1 MPTIDRRR
9 VRNRGEMRAALG
21 VGLVLAAIASVTAQ
35 QPTSAK
41 SPLTSS
47 RSAPRTRPSPP
58 DGHPDLQGV
67 WVNNTVTP
75 FERPQELAGKEFLT
89 DAELAVL
96 KQRAARLFSGGG
108 DHAPGDA
115 LFLALLR
122 NPDEYR
128 SPRTNGSDYNQFW
141 LDDGLEFETRTSQVV
156 DPRDGHLP
164 PLTPGGQQKQAADLE
179 WSQLHPADGPE
190 DRSTQE
196 RCLTFGTARVGGV
209 QARNNSF
216 HQIVETPGYVLIHS
230 EMIHEARIIPLDGRP
245 HPPATIRSLQGDSRG
260 RWDGHTLVIDTTNFS
275 THRTFRQIQGLE
287 VSGEHV
293 HLIER
298 LAPIDADSIRYEV
311 TVDDPTTW
319 TTPWTAV
326 TTWKRSSERM
336 FEYACHEANY
346 SLTDILRGARADE
359 VAAAEAAKNPPK

>member
-1 MPTIDRRR
+1 MPSMTSGAI
-9 VRNRGEMRAALG
+9 GLA
-21 VGLVLAAIASVTAQ
+21 LVLAAITPVRTQ

-41 SPLTSS
+41 SRPTSTGSPRLT
-47 RSAPRTRPSPP
+47 RPRTS
-58 DGHPDLQGV
+58 DDHPDLQGV

-75 FERPQELAGKEFLT
+75 FERPPELAGKEFFT
-89 DAELAVL
+89 DAELVVL
-96 KQRAARLFSGGG
+96 KQRAARLFGGDG

-115 LFLALLR
+115 LFLALLK
-122 NPDEYR
+122 NPEEYR
-128 SPRTNGSDYNQFW
+128 SSRPTGSDYNQFW
-141 LDDGLEFETRTSQVV
+141 LDDGLQFETRTSQVV
-156 DPRDGHLP
+156 DPPDGHLP
-164 PLTPGGQQKQAADLE
+164 PLTPGGRQRQAADME
-179 WSQLHPADGPE
+179 TSQLRPADGPE
-190 DRSTQE
+190 ARSTQE

-216 HQIVETPGYVLIHS
+216 HQIVRTPGYVLIHS

-245 HPPATIRSLQGDSRG
+245 HSPAAIRFLQGDSRG
-260 RWDGHTLVIDTTNFS
+260 RWDGQTLVIDTTNFS
-275 THRTFRQIQGLE
+275 LHRMFRPTQGLE

-298 LAPIDADSIRYEV
+298 LALIDADTIRYEV

-319 TTPWTAV
+319 TRPWTAV

-359 VAAAEAAKNPPK
+359 AAAADAAKKPLK

>member
-1 MPTIDRRR
+1 VSPLTSGAIR
-9 VRNRGEMRAALG
+9 
-21 VGLVLAAIASVTAQ
+21 VGLVLATIASVAAQ
-35 QPTSAK
+35 EATSAK
-41 SPLTSS
+41 SPPTLT
-47 RSAPRTRPSPP
+47 RSARRPRPRPP

-75 FERPQELAGKEFLT
+75 FERPRELAGREFLT

-96 KQRAARLFSGGG
+96 KQRAARLFNG
-108 DHAPGDA
+108 DGEHAPGDA

-122 NPDEYR
+122 NPEEYKA
-128 SPRTNGSDYNQFW
+128 SKTNGSDYNHFW
-141 LDDGLEFETRTSQVV
+141 LDDGLEFETRTSQVI
-156 DPRDGHLP
+156 DPPDGHLP
-164 PLTPGGQQKQAADLE
+164 PLTSEGQRKQAAVLE

-196 RCLTFGTARVGGV
+196 RCLSFGTARVGGV
-209 QARNNSF
+209 HARNNSF
-216 HQIVETPGYVLIHS
+216 YQIVQTPGYVLIHS
-230 EMIHEARIIPLDGRP
+230 EMIHEARLIHLDGRP
-245 HPPATIRSLQGDSRG
+245 HPSAAIRSLQGDSRG
-260 RWDGHTLVIDTTNFS
+260 QWVGQTLVIDTTNFS
-275 THRTFRQIQGLE
+275 THRTFRQISGLE

-298 LAPIDADSIRYEV
+298 LAPIDDGNAIRYEV
-311 TVDDPTTW
+311 TVEDPTTW
-319 TTPWTAV
+319 TRPWTAV

-359 VAAAEAAKNPPK
+359 VAAAEAARKAPK